1 MLSFADRKRLRES
14 ATETISAD
22 TCRSMIAARVDGKTV
37 PAFWRD
43 AALAVGITDTDS
55 FLVHLGRNVTVAM
68 QSVAESAQHARAQ
81 LRDARSAL
89 HAAIDVRCD
98 ELGASIDSA
107 ENEKAVSLERELI
120 AIDSALE
127 RWRAETTAVC
137 EAGIGL
143 TDSSVVTMY
152 TRLSSQL
159 DDVEAALLALPTIVV
174 TPLVVMLCQ
183 TVGFLPRIAGFGSVV
198 MPLPVT
204 ATDLRLEDFTN
215 SRGGRLGSTL
225 HMRLFL
231 GRRFNA
237 RSAEE
242 LEATL
247 GILMGTLR
255 IDVTFEARGCQPQP
269 LVVTLTPSA
278 ALHCVIA
285 TVSVP
290 MTLGSGFA
298 VNVHAVSLAGSIVDG
313 LSACVPVQGSGVI
326 TPLVLRS
333 FSCFHPSTPCISLD
347 GHVYCPPGNNPVQEV
362 LVYDSD
368 GTPQHG
374 LATSDLGLLGMTCWT
389 AHVHSDSPSLLLA
402 DYDGNVVAVDPAMR
416 TIRWKSKSSNSCYGI
431 APLPFHGVVIVG
443 GVTSLYALRLSD
455 GSSVGCLAVPD
466 LAWFLA
472 TDPTTGVV
480 YGSVESNGMFYVQSW
495 TCASDGVGITFT
507 SGTLCPVTGAR
518 SRRPVAVMPPASGK
532 QVSHLI
538 VGDVDSSEL
547 LVLSLPDLILVHTL
561 KIEVIVKDLATDP
574 WGVALAVNT
583 SSNLHVFSWPFP
595 GMPPLC

>member
-22 TCRSMIAARVDGKTV
+22 TCRSMIAAR
-37 PAFWRD
+37 
-43 AALAVGITDTDS
+43 
-55 FLVHLGRNVTVAM
+55 
-68 QSVAESAQHARAQ
+68 
-81 LRDARSAL
+81 
-89 HAAIDVRCD
+89 
-98 ELGASIDSA
+98 
-107 ENEKAVSLERELI
+107 
-120 AIDSALE
+120 
-127 RWRAETTAVC
+127 
-137 EAGIGL
+137 
-143 TDSSVVTMY
+143 
-152 TRLSSQL
+152 

-215 SRGGRLGSTL
+215 SRGGRLRLGSTL
-225 HMRLFL
+225 HMRLLL

-269 LVVTLTPSA
+269 LVVTLTPNA

-298 VNVHAVSLAGSIVDG
+298 VNVHAVSMAGSIVDG

-402 DYDGNVVAVDPAMR
+402 DYDGNVVAVDPAAR
-416 TIRWKSKSSNSCYGI
+416 TIRWKSKISNSCFGI
-431 APLPFHGVVIVG
+431 VPLPFHGVVIVG
-443 GVTSLYALRLSD
+443 DVTSLYALRLSD

-472 TDPTTGVV
+472 ADPLGSCMGQSRATGCFTSNP
-480 YGSVESNGMFYVQSW
+480 GPAPLMAWESRLHRVPSVQSQ
-495 TCASDGVGITFT
+495 GQK
-507 SGTLCPVTGAR
+507 
-518 SRRPVAVMPPASGK
+518 VAA
-532 QVSHLI
+532 
-538 VGDVDSSEL
+538 
-547 LVLSLPDLILVHTL
+547 LSP
-561 KIEVIVKDLATDP
+561 
-574 WGVALAVNT
+574 
-583 SSNLHVFSWPFP
+583 
-595 GMPPLC
+595 